1 MLSENFKNISLET
14 QVSFVTSRNNLKT
27 FSGLV
32 IISLRFLTWHSST
45 SCMLPYSALNKTY
58 KVSLLTPYF
67 NNHKWVPFT
76 QSTRKNSPELLFKHW
91 THTITE
97 RLSVFFFWKKADTSC
112 NSRVHKEIP
121 GEIYRQFATWTT
133 ARHRLWFPA
142 VEVALTVNNS
152 VSIFMR

>member
-32 IISLRFLTWHSST
+32 IIWLRFLTWHSST
-45 SCMLPYSALNKTY
+45 SCMLPYSALNKIY

-76 QSTRKNSPELLFKHW
+76 QTTKHPEKFPWIIIQTLDAHNHREIKRFLFFEKRPTLNVTAECIRKSQAKFIGSLPLNHSPAQAVVPGSSG
-91 THTITE
+91 
-97 RLSVFFFWKKADTSC
+97 RSDC
-112 NSRVHKEIP
+112 N
-121 GEIYRQFATWTT
+121 
-133 ARHRLWFPA
+133 
-142 VEVALTVNNS
+142 
-152 VSIFMR
+152 